1 MLSLGYVE
9 PVRVC
14 DVCHEHCA
22 LRDAFLEVVRN
33 GDLRATHA
41 MLQHQHVGAD
51 DTTATQTPLLIAASK
66 GDATDIFICPS
77 LLCSLSSSPVLVA
90 HLVLLVSPFA
100 RLTSEGGGVAVVLRR
115 ACFLLRHRQ
124 ATRK

>member
-1 MLSLGYVE
+1 MCVPVRWRNDGYHSCCSFVGRPVLSLGYVE

-14 DVCHEHCA
+14 DVCHEQCA

-66 GDATDIFICPS
+66 GSWGTFTFC
-77 LLCSLSSSPVLVA
+77 CKLVNPGC
-90 HLVLLVSPFA
+90 H
-100 RLTSEGGGVAVVLRR
+100 VVRIDR
-115 ACFLLRHRQ
+115 GRV
-124 ATRK
+124 

>member
-1 MLSLGYVE
+1 M
-9 PVRVC
+9 RVC
-14 DVCHEHCA
+14 DVCHEQCA

-66 GDATDIFICPS
+66 GDAIGSFPAMD
-77 LLCSLSSSPVLVA
+77 LLCFLPILQCDS
-90 HLVLLVSPFA
+90 
-100 RLTSEGGGVAVVLRR
+100 
-115 ACFLLRHRQ
+115 ACYG
-124 ATRK
+124 

>member
-1 MLSLGYVE
+1 VLSLGYVE

-33 GDLRATHA
+33 GDVRATHA

-66 GDATDIFICPS
+66 GDATDIFICLS
-77 LLCSLSSSPVLVA
+77 LLFFLTSSSVLAA
-90 HLVLLVSPFA
+90 HLLLLVSSFA
-100 RLTSEGGGVAVVLRR
+100 PLTLKGCRVA
-115 ACFLLRHRQ
+115 ACWLRHRQ